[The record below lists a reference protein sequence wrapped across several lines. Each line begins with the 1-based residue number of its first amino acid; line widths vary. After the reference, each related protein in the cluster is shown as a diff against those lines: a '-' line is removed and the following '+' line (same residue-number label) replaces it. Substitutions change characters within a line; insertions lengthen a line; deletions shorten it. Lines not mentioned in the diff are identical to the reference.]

1 MEWRGRIRAIER
13 ENVRTCASSKFLDI
27 FAFPHEKIIASLHQ
41 VPGVT
46 DVVTD
51 QGNFD
56 RSAGTAQG
64 CRRRRG
70 TAKDTYMLAVARAG
84 RDIAV
89 RLAGGTGS
97 AAAKA
102 GSIGIVGACRRIRGV
117 ASFSS
122 TRGEGD
128 GHGQGYKGG
137 WNQAWSSRIG
147 ILAGFGGACAL
158 GVLAQSFPQADCQ
171 AGMSGGAGGSP
182 CPVRG
187 HAKQEEG
194 AEDHDKDFLTPD
206 QLKALPA
213 PGNPEGLPI
222 YTRAQ
227 VAEHSVLGEDTP
239 VWVIYKDG
247 VYDITEFIS
256 GHPGGAQK
264 IMLAAGK
271 GIEPYWRIY
280 QQHFNTKFALETLA
294 GMRIGTVDP
303 TDMLN
308 VEEEEADPY
317 ASDPVRSDDLIY
329 HGTKP
334 CNAET
339 PAWVHADNYIT
350 PNDLFYVRHHSPVP
364 EPDMSKYRLEVEGQ
378 GIPVPASLTLEQI
391 KALPMREVTVTIQC
405 AGNRR
410 SHFESVNKTQVVESS
425 PVTADTQTTGD
436 PHSTSLKL
444 RSPTILLR
452 TPYNPGSDLS
462 RASTTRASVGTRV
475 PLARR
480 CLGVSTS
487 ETC

>member
-1 MEWRGRIRAIER
+1 
-13 ENVRTCASSKFLDI
+13 
-27 FAFPHEKIIASLHQ
+27 
-41 VPGVT
+41 
-46 DVVTD
+46 
-51 QGNFD
+51 
-56 RSAGTAQG
+56 
-64 CRRRRG
+64 
-70 TAKDTYMLAVARAG
+70 MLAVTRAG
-84 RDIAV
+84 RSIAV
-89 RLAGGTGS
+89 RLAGGMGS
-97 AAAKA
+97 AAGAAKA
-102 GSIGIVGACRRIRGV
+102 GSVGIVGGGRRIRGV
-117 ASFSS
+117 ALFSS
-122 TRGEGD
+122 TRGG
-128 GHGQGYKGG
+128 GNGQGNKGG
-137 WNQAWSSRIG
+137 WNRSWSSRIG

-158 GVLAQSFPQADCQ
+158 GVLAQSLPLADCQ

-187 HAKQEEG
+187 RAKQEEG
-194 AEDHDKDFLTPD
+194 AEDSDKDFLTPD

-247 VYDITEFIS
+247 VYDITDFIS

-329 HGTKP
+329 HGIKP

-339 PAWVHADNYIT
+339 PSWVHADNYIT

-391 KALPMREVTVTIQC
+391 KALPKREVTVTIQC

-410 SHFESVNKTQVVESS
+410 SHFESVKKTQVEEST
-425 PVTADTQTTGD
+425 PGPADTQAAERPAPHLHKAQIAHNSSPSTQQSVLWPFVGLGRQGIGWDTGAI
-436 PHSTSLKL
+436 STAVFGGVYL
-444 RSPTILLR
+444 RDVLSHVGLPADYAGAGVNHIHFVAVDEVQASIPSDKAMSPAGEFVLWR
-452 TPYNPGSDLS
+452 ADWSPRGS
-462 RASTTRASVGTRV
+462 
-475 PLARR
+475 
-480 CLGVSTS
+480 
-487 ETC
+487 